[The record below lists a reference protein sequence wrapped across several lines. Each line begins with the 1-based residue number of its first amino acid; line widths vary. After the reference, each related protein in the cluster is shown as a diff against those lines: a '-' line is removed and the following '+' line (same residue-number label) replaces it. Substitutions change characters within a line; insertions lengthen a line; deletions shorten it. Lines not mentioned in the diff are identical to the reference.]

1 LKTRLKHL
9 LTRVVGGGFILGLR
23 DAVSEPGKEQ
33 GQIGPDLN
41 LKIKKA
47 LKSLAVSEPFFLDP
61 FPRMTVTDRNFR
73 LPLRRE
79 LVIAP

>member
-9 LTRVVGGGFILGLR
+9 LTRAVGGGFILGLR

-33 GQIGPDLN
+33 GQTGPDSN

-61 FPRMTVTDRNFR
+61 FPRMTVTDRNIR
-73 LPLRRE
+73 LPLRSE
-79 LVIAP
+79 IIKPP